1 MDDLKYTTAS
11 NIINLRQK
19 AGMHSSLEDIP
30 GIGPARRRALLAHF
44 GSIAAIA
51 GATPEQLCAVEG
63 IGPAQAK
70 VIWDH
75 YHQKV
80 GETHDAGGEAGG
92 V

>member
-1 MDDLKYTTAS
+1 M
-11 NIINLRQK
+11 R
-19 AGMHSSLEDIP
+19 
-30 GIGPARRRALLAHF
+30 ARRAHF

-51 GATPEQLCAVEG
+51 AAAPEELCAVEG